1 MHSSIVLLSLGMA
14 VAVFTGS
21 LSDHAELIANRN
33 LAADRAERAL
43 ATFVDGCGSTGCN
56 SAAVNTT
63 RLDGT
68 VLSGCISQSPGG
80 TILQVKARVPW
91 SPTVFTGLSPSTAT
105 SAVEL
110 QGLGAAAAIAL
121 APC

>member
-1 MHSSIVLLSLGMA
+1 MHTSIVLLSLGMA
-14 VAVFTGS
+14 VAVITGS

-33 LAADRAERAL
+33 MAAARAERAL
-43 ATFVDGCGSTGCN
+43 AAFVDGCGSTGCN
-56 SAAVNTT
+56 SATVNTT

-68 VLSGCISQSPGG
+68 VLSGCISHSPGG
-80 TILQVKARVPW
+80 TILRVKARVPW

-110 QGLGAAAAIAL
+110 HGLGAAAAIAL

>member
-1 MHSSIVLLSLGMA
+1 MHTSIVLLSLGIA
-14 VAVFTGS
+14 VAVATGS

-33 LAADRAERAL
+33 LAAHRAERAS
-43 ATFVDGCGSTGCN
+43 AVFIDGCGSTGCN
-56 SAAVNTT
+56 SAAANTT

-68 VLSGCISQSPGG
+68 VLSGCTSQSPGG
-80 TILQVKARVPW
+80 TILRVKAQVPW

-110 QGLGAAAAIAL
+110 HGLGASAASAL
-121 APC
+121 PAC